1 MNSNLDP
8 ERENALLDAVLR
20 DEAWQGTNAALKID
34 ALVAFRRRQ
43 RLRRLT
49 RVAATVLVLCALLA
63 LALRWSRPPA
73 ATPSPVVT
81 RRSPSPKTAEAVRY
95 LTDEELLALFPGGS
109 CVLAE
114 IDGRKELVFLDP
126 KLERL
131 YVSRSGNVAR

>member
-1 MNSNLDP
+1 MSPNLDP
-8 ERENALLDAVLR
+8 ERENVLLDAVLQ
-20 DEAWQGTNAALKID
+20 DEAWQGTNATLKAGAL
-34 ALVAFRRRQ
+34 AAFRRRQ

-49 RVAATVLVLCALLA
+49 RVAAAALVLCASA
-63 LALRWSRPPA
+63 AVALRWPRPPA

-81 RRSPSPKTAEAVRY
+81 RRDPAPQNPEPVHY
-95 LTDEELLALFPGGS
+95 LTDEELLALFPRGS

-131 YVSRSGNVAR
+131 YLSRAGEAAR